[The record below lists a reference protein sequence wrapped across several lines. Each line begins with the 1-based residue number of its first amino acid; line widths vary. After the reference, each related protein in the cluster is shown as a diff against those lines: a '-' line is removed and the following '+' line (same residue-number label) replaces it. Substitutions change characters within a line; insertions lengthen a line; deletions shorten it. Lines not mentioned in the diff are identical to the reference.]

1 MGEIE
6 KFRKFNFKRKIEIL
20 KKLKKERDAVILAH
34 YYVDEEIQ
42 AVADYI
48 GDFFFLVSKG
58 YRTQGRN
65 HSHGRSLLYGR
76 KC

>member
-1 MGEIE
+1 M
-6 KFRKFNFKRKIEIL
+6 
-20 KKLKKERDAVILAH
+20 LAH